1 MASCARGKN
10 SQSPEISGFSKVLL
24 SPFSI
29 LFQTLSFNILWD
41 APVGFL
47 DFLYFR
53 GLLLCSVD
61 QCLLAFGKRGIMA
74 AGLPSLSALWH
85 VLGMQHRILRT
96 KGHSVVVHTRI
107 VSDLLPVGFRVRCRV
122 RDFGGGSESA
132 WIWRLGND
140 RRRPPFL
147 PR

>member
-10 SQSPEISGFSKVLL
+10 SQSPKRSGFSKVVL
-24 SPFSI
+24 SPSASSAK
-29 LFQTLSFNILWD
+29 LFLPIFHGMLWW
-41 APVGFL
+41 GSWI
-47 DFLYFR
+47 FLYFR

-96 KGHSVVVHTRI
+96 TRHIVVVHTRI
-107 VSDLLPVGFRVRCRV
+107 ASALLPIGFRVRCRV

-132 WIWRLGND
+132 WVWRLGND

-147 PR
+147 SQ